1 MSFTVEAP
9 LRVGEIAECL
19 SCLHQC
25 PVLCELVST
34 LEGAFSLPKTA
45 AVSVSLPKHTIGP
58 FSIPIEVRLPLCREC
73 TARIGSELSR
83 RARRARRACK

>member
-34 LEGAFSLPKTA
+34 LEGALPKTA
-45 AVSVSLPKHTIGP
+45 SVSVSLLPEHTIGP
-58 FSIPIEVRLPLCREC
+58 FSLPVEVRMPLCREC
-73 TARIGSELSR
+73 TARLGSELSR